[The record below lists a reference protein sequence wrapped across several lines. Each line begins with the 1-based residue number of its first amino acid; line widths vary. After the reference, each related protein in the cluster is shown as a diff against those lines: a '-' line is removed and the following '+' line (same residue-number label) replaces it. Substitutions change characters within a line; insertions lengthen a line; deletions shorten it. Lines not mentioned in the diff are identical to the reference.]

1 LRFLGLQ
8 RAPCS
13 SRISASRMPASLDT
27 GYLMEHE
34 PRKVLM
40 QPAELLIIAG
50 AERIFRKTGC
60 FQLRVR

>member
-1 LRFLGLQ
+1 
-8 RAPCS
+8 
-13 SRISASRMPASLDT
+13 MPASLDT